1 MAVNATGIA
10 PPREMN
16 WERVFPKTN
25 NDRVLIISVAV
36 KIKELLKK
44 KRDYPWPRP
53 EVCVRCGASK
63 VWGHGFVT
71 AWFDGFNEALDLR
84 RLRCPA
90 CGCVIRMKP
99 CGYFK
104 NFQASIETIRSR
116 ISHRL
121 KTGRWPP
128 GLSHTRQGHWLRAL
142 IKNVH
147 SFLGNQWKGRLIE
160 AFDRLLEKGMIPVTR
175 SI

>member
-1 MAVNATGIA
+1 MAVDVRGSHRQKKVGNSYS
-10 PPREMN
+10 RN
-16 WERVFPKTN
+16 SERM
-25 NDRVLIISVAV
+25 IITVCV
-36 KIKELLKK
+36 KIKEIIEKGT
-44 KRDYPWPRP
+44 DYPWPRP
-53 EVCVRCGASK
+53 KVCLRCGASK
-63 VWGHGFVT
+63 VWGHGHVP
-71 AWFDGFNEALDLR
+71 AWFDGFTKALDLR
-84 RLRCPA
+84 RYRCPA

-104 NFQASIETIRSR
+104 NIQASITTIRSR

-121 KTGRWPP
+121 RTGRWPP

-147 SFLGNQWKGRLIE
+147 VYFGNQWKGRLIE
-160 AFDRLLEKGMIPVTR
+160 AFDRLLEQGKIPVTR

>member
-1 MAVNATGIA
+1 MAVDVRGSHRHKKVGDSY
-10 PPREMN
+10 PRN
-16 WERVFPKTN
+16 SERM
-25 NDRVLIISVAV
+25 IITVCV
-36 KIKELLKK
+36 KIKEIIDKGT
-44 KRDYPWPRP
+44 DYPWPRP
-53 EVCVRCGASK
+53 EVCLRCRGSK
-63 VWGHGFVT
+63 VWGHGHVP
-71 AWFDGFNEALDLR
+71 AWFDGFDEALDLR
-84 RLRCPA
+84 RWRCPA

-99 CGYFK
+99 RGYFK

-147 SFLGNQWKGRLIE
+147 SYLGNQWKDRLTE
-160 AFDRLLEKGMIPVTR
+160 AFDRLLEKGMLPVTR

>member
-84 RLRCPA
+84 RWRCPA

-160 AFDRLLEKGMIPVTR
+160 AFDRLLEMGMIPVTR